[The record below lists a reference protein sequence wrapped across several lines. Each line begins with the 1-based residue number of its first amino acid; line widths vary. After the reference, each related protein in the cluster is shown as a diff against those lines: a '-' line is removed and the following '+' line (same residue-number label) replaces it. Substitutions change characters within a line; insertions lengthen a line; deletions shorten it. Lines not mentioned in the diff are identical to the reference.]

1 MRVWDLVLKETKM
14 LKVLVVDDDIDLLE
28 MVTLVLRTQ
37 GMDVFS
43 LNDHVDF
50 FSVLSN
56 YRPDLVVLDI
66 YLGEADGRELCRQ
79 LKKSKEFSDTPVL
92 LYSAG
97 HISSSSIDECLA
109 NDFLQKPF
117 DISMLLKRIR
127 QQVPLE
133 G

>member
-1 MRVWDLVLKETKM
+1 M
-14 LKVLVVDDDIDLLE
+14 LKILIVDDDDDLLE
-28 MVTLVLRTQ
+28 MVTLVLRTH
-37 GMDVFS
+37 GIEVFS
-43 LNDHVDF
+43 LNDHTDF
-50 FSVLSN
+50 FTTLSN

-66 YLGEADGRELCRQ
+66 YLGDADGREICKQ
-79 LKKSKEFSDTPVL
+79 IKNTEEFADTPVL

-97 HISSSSIDECLA
+97 HISSSSIEDCHA

-127 QQVPLE
+127 QQVPQL